1 MNKRRVGICLASIGL
16 TVVAACGCGGKQE
29 KPVSESVTPT
39 RAATARAS
47 RVILEIDQMEGTP
60 AVPESAPGGP
70 AEASLKKIYHDAGID
85 VDVRVDQTNL
95 PRAEKVRLADL
106 HNLMTSFDTI
116 QPPPGVGKVHA
127 LVVTAEDEEPTTL
140 GIMFDF
146 DSQDVN
152 STPREGF
159 AVFATAHQALNNVPA
174 ELLLTTAHEM
184 AHCFNLHHADWEGTG
199 FQDHSTIEGY
209 SMTDTVR
216 WALSDRSADHIRHH
230 VINEVWP
237 GKGGL
242 PFGSIAKMHLDHHET
257 DPAESYSV
265 FDTAPAAR
273 GVAGGRAPL
282 KALARERVALREM
295 ESDPVRL
302 VLEAPKPSY
311 IVGEPVVLTVGIH
324 NTGSSGRYVLP
335 LLDPRYQFLNVEYRK
350 KDGGEFQAFRSAV
363 LADARGVTAARLQPG
378 ESRHEEI
385 KVFFGAKGWT
395 FKDPGTYEVRADFP
409 ADAATPD
416 VLRRAEGR
424 IQSPVIELQ
433 IQAPATEPDRRAS
446 RKLLGYKEGLF
457 LFLDGASHLKGAKE
471 TLQSVVQEDRN
482 SVVAPA
488 ARLALAQAALHPA
501 PEPGSR
507 VVPGADVAK
516 AKEYL
521 EGLPTATLPTEAV
534 VRATRELSVEVQK
547 RGDTQEAQRL
557 RTNARRIE
565 QQEVVRDK
573 ERIRRVITRV
583 GP

>member
-1 MNKRRVGICLASIGL
+1 MNTKPFRVCVALLVAALALAS
-16 TVVAACGCGGKQE
+16 AGCDKTE
-29 KPVSESVTPT
+29 PPKPDVTP
-39 RAATARAS
+39 APTAPPRAS

-60 AVPESAPGGP
+60 PVPESAPGGP
-70 AEASLKKIYHDAGID
+70 AEASLKKIYHDAGIE
-85 VDVRVDQTNL
+85 VEVRVDQTNL

-127 LVVTAEDEEPTTL
+127 LVVTAEDEDPTTL

-146 DSQDVN
+146 DSEDVN

-184 AHCFNLHHADWEGTG
+184 AHCFNLHHADWEGG
-199 FQDHSTIEGY
+199 SFQDHSTVEGY
-209 SMTDTVR
+209 SMADTVR
-216 WALSDRSADHIRHH
+216 WALSDRSGDHLRHH
-230 VINEVWP
+230 QIKEVWP
-237 GKGGL
+237 GTGGF
-242 PFGSIAKMHLDHHET
+242 PFGSIARIHLDHHET

-265 FDTAPAAR
+265 VDAQAR
-273 GVAGGRAPL
+273 GVAGAA
-282 KALARERVALREM
+282 KALARQRVQLRDVN
-295 ESDPVRL
+295 DPLGL
-302 VLEAPKPSY
+302 VLEAPKTKY
-311 IVGEPVVLTVGIH
+311 ILGEPIVLTVGLY
-324 NTGSSGRYVLP
+324 NAGSQDRYVLP

-363 LADARGVTAARLQPG
+363 LADARGVAAARLQPG

-409 ADAATPD
+409 AGAATPD
-416 VLRRAEGR
+416 VFRRAEGR

-433 IQAPATEPDRRAS
+433 IQAPATETDRRAS
-446 RKLLGYKEGLF
+446 RKVLGYKEGLF
-457 LFLDGASHLKGAKE
+457 LFLDGASHLRGAKE
-471 TLQSVVQEDRN
+471 TLQSVVQEERG
-482 SVVAPA
+482 SIVAPA

-507 VVPGADVAK
+507 VVPGPDVAR

-521 EGLPTATLPTEAV
+521 EGLPTATLPAASVLRT
-534 VRATRELSVEVQK
+534 TKELSVEMQK
-547 RGDTQEAQRL
+547 RGDTQDAQRL

-565 QQEVVRDK
+565 DQEVVRD
-573 ERIRRVITRV
+573 RTRMRRVITRV
-583 GP
+583 EP